1 VEKLLKVQ
9 AGLKLAMGPV
19 VLSLCLLMLLTS
31 CASVQRPP
39 VHIPEALRAPVPAP
53 AVPEG
58 LSYSQMAGYA
68 VRALGAL
75 EEANKRNATVLVIV
89 DEYNKK

>member
-1 VEKLLKVQ
+1 
-9 AGLKLAMGPV
+9 M
-19 VLSLCLLMLLTS
+19 
-31 CASVQRPP
+31 QRQP
-39 VHIPEALRAPVPAP
+39 VHIPESLRAPVAAP

-58 LSYSQMAGYA
+58 LSYAQMSGYA

-75 EEANKRNATVLVIV
+75 EEANKRNATVLGIV